1 MNNLIVETRKVKRIV
16 KEIDLN
22 NSITK
27 KWYIINSIVP

>member
-27 KWYIINSIVP
+27 KWYCSIT